1 MRRPPGQR
9 LVTLLTGERG
19 VGKSTVCLRV
29 AELARAA
36 GLPVAGIVSSCRD
49 PLRNLLDAVDLLSL
63 QRWPLAS
70 TVEPLGGPAVGR
82 FSFSAAGLARA
93 LAALEQAAASDAALL
108 VVDEVGPLE
117 LSRREGF
124 YPFLERLRALDSPD
138 LLVAVRPSLLSEL
151 QGFLAGERQRVLEV
165 TAAAREGLPGRIV
178 AAAAARREI

>member
-9 LVTLLTGERG
+9 LLTLLTGGRG

-36 GLPVAGIVSSCRD
+36 GLPVAGIVSSYRD
-49 PLRNLLDAVDLLSL
+49 PLRNLLDAVHLSTL

-70 TVEPLGGPAVGR
+70 TVEPLDGPAVGR

-108 VVDEVGPLE
+108 VLDEVGPLE
-117 LSRREGF
+117 LGRREGF
-124 YPFLERLRALDSPD
+124 YPFVEQVRRLASPD
-138 LLVAVRPSLLSEL
+138 LLIVVRPSLVDEL
-151 QGFLAGERQRVLEV
+151 RAFLAGGLQRVLEV
-165 TAAAREGLPGRIV
+165 TVGARESLPGRILE
-178 AAAAARREI
+178 AAAARRKI